1 MSEKL
6 SSNSQI
12 SHYRIVSKI
21 GSGGMGEVYLAED
34 IELDREVA
42 LKVLLPEVADNEDR
56 VRRFTQEAK
65 AASALNHPNILTVYE
80 IGNFENSR
88 FIATE
93 LVKGH
98 TLHERLRGGPLT
110 LRETLDVS
118 MQVAAALSAAHGAGI
133 VHRDIKPDNI
143 MLRDDGLVKVLDFGL
158 AKLVARA
165 GDGATRRHGDEG
177 ETLIPTSPRP
187 PVPALPITNP
197 GTVMGTVSY
206 MSPEQTRGK
215 ELDARSDIWSLG
227 VVLYEMLTGQT
238 PFAAETMN
246 DSVAAI
252 LTREPAPLDGDTP
265 AELQRIV
272 RKSLQKHTDERY
284 QTVKDLQLDLKNLK
298 RELEFSQELERSQI
312 PQSSGSSNV
321 SRTGSTANATNVQ
334 SSSDLTRNSVVP
346 QRSSAEYLV
355 GEIKSHRVVAVT
367 VLVVIVA
374 AAIGGGWLWKTRTS
388 VSNQINSIAVL
399 PFVNSSG
406 NPDSEYLS
414 DGLAESLIYRL
425 SQLPN
430 LKVSPT
436 SSVFRYKGREVD
448 VQKIAADLGVNAVM
462 SGRLVQRGD
471 NLTISVELID
481 ARKNQVL
488 WGEQFERKTSEL
500 LATQREIA
508 SAISQKLQLKLSG
521 DESRGLTKRY
531 TNDNEAYQLYLKG
544 RFYWNKRT
552 GENVGKAIEQFQAA
566 ADKDPSF
573 ALAYAGLADCYA
585 ISSTYMRKRSSET
598 LPLARAN
605 ALRSVEL
612 DSSLAE
618 PHASLGMINHF
629 EWKMSE
635 AEAEFK
641 RAIELNPNYATAHH
655 WYSRLLRGLGRTDEA
670 WKEITRA
677 SELDPL
683 SLVIVTNIA
692 EQYTERGDLKAAAD
706 ECKKLFDLDPNYWA
720 GHQTLAI
727 VLVKQGRYEEALAEA
742 QKSIELSKRSNA
754 SLAFLGHVYG
764 RMGKRAEAEAVIKE
778 LRERFDKREAD
789 GRDLAVVYAGLD
801 DKDQAFSW
809 IEKSYGDR
817 SNFVA
822 VLRLEPMFDSLKG
835 DPRWNELLRRV
846 GLG

>member
-34 IELDREVA
+34 IELEREVA

-80 IGNFENSR
+80 IGNFENTR

-98 TLHERLRGGPLT
+98 TLHERFRREPLT
-110 LRETLDVS
+110 LRETLDVA

-158 AKLVARA
+158 AKLVARR

-177 ETLIPTSPRP
+177 ETLIPASPRL
-187 PVPALPITNP
+187 PVAASPITNP

-246 DSVAAI
+246 DSIAAI
-252 LTREPAPLDGDTP
+252 LTREPSPLDGDTP

-272 RKSLQKHTDERY
+272 RKSLQKNTDERY

-312 PQSSGSSNV
+312 PQSVGSSNV
-321 SRTGSTANATNVQ
+321 GRTSSTAKATNVQ
-334 SSSDLTRNSVVP
+334 SASGLTRDSGVP
-346 QRSSAEYLV
+346 QRSSADYLV
-355 GEIKSHRVVAVT
+355 GEIKSHRAVAVT
-367 VLVVIVA
+367 VLALIIA
-374 AAIGGGWLWKTRTS
+374 AMIGGYWLWRIRTS
-388 VSNQINSIAVL
+388 VSDQINSIAVL
-399 PFVNSSG
+399 PFVNMSG

-436 SSVFRYKGREVD
+436 SSVLRYKGKEVD

-462 SGRLVQRGD
+462 SGRLVERGD

-521 DESRGLTKRY
+521 DESKGLTKRY

-552 GENVGKAIEQFQAA
+552 GENIGKAIEQFQAA
-566 ADKDPSF
+566 ADKDPGF

-585 ISSTYMRKRSSET
+585 ISSTYRQKRSSDT

-605 ALRSVEL
+605 ALRSIEL
-612 DSSLAE
+612 DNSLAE
-618 PHASLGMINHF
+618 PHASLGMVNHF

-655 WYSRLLRGLGRTDEA
+655 WYSRFLRGLGRTDEA

-683 SLVIVTNIA
+683 SMVIVTNIA
-692 EQYTERGDLKAAAD
+692 EQYIERGDLKAGAD

-727 VLVKQGRYEEALAEA
+727 VFVKQGRYEEALAEG

-778 LRERFDKREAD
+778 LLERFDKREAD

-801 DKDQAFSW
+801 DKDQAFAW
-809 IEKSYGDR
+809 LEKAYANR
-817 SNFVA
+817 SNFLA
-822 VLRLEPMFDSLKG
+822 VLRLEPMLDSLKS
-835 DPRWNELLRRV
+835 DPRWNDLLKRM